1 MSIFAITLVATCN
14 AKSFKEEKSEDFEEN
29 LESFDN
35 LLESL
40 SELGDLYGVSKQMEN
55 QVNTIHAPPTYN
67 GENPEEEDEARVEDD
82 FEGFE
87 FEESEPHDSFAERQG
102 VGGDDNLFILPANEE
117 DTLQDIYKRE
127 RLPRISQILSS
138 GDADSIN
145 KLIEETNEDPFT
157 ILPQELKYHELL
169 GADLFFAFITR
180 LMLYF
185 VFVSLALPAMIP
197 VLELFLVLVEE
208 AILWWLGDVPDV

>member
-1 MSIFAITLVATCN
+1 
-14 AKSFKEEKSEDFEEN
+14 
-29 LESFDN
+29 
-35 LLESL
+35 
-40 SELGDLYGVSKQMEN
+40 MEN
-55 QVNTIHAPPTYN
+55 QVNMIHAPPTYS
-67 GENPEEEDEARVEDD
+67 GENSDEEDEARVEDD

-145 KLIEETNEDPFT
+145 KLIRGDQRGPF
-157 ILPQELKYHELL
+157 HH
-169 GADLFFAFITR
+169 
-180 LMLYF
+180 
-185 VFVSLALPAMIP
+185 LATG
-197 VLELFLVLVEE
+197 VK
-208 AILWWLGDVPDV
+208 VP